1 MIEFIRQ
8 VEENYDVAQIK
19 VGQMPVW
26 PFLRWSYCSAWNSQD
41 AGERHKDSVR
51 KAGKFSR
58 LKDAFY
64 GGVPRLRKYDYIL
77 FTDTLELRKVKGQ
90 YFDKI
95 AECLLEYLGKDRFL
109 VLERPVDGFQI
120 PRDMLSM
127 KDVLSLELFNIISA
141 LLRRLRLIDKRISIT
156 NEHVLESIERDF
168 GLSVNHRGVITGFI
182 SQLFLLKLLFRII
195 RPHMVFVNCYYC
207 SPHQAAIRAA
217 KELGIVTVE
226 LQHGI
231 ITNAHPAYNVFAS
244 LDRSLFPDYL
254 FSFGEYVRNSQT
266 YIEPERVLPVGSY
279 YIDYLN
285 KHYQVPDSLIQQFQ
299 HFRTKYKKIVAVS
312 SQDTVQEELLAFL
325 REAAVLDRSTLFLF
339 IPRRPKRITIT
350 ESLPDNIKVGRGID
364 LDLDVYEAIITAD
377 FHVTVYSTCAIEA
390 PALGTPNILINIDGK
405 AREYYADL
413 LSDTEITRFVDTPQ
427 QLVSTI
433 AQWNPPDQEEIRARQ
448 ELFDM
453 RDHKEL
459 MAKAIAKV
467 LASATKSKIGQ
478 SGCNEG
484 YSE

>member
-8 VEENYDVAQIK
+8 AEENYDVAQIK
-19 VGQMPVW
+19 VGQMPIW
-26 PFLRWSYCSAWNSQD
+26 PSLRWSYCSAWNSQG
-41 AGERHKDSVR
+41 AGGRHEDSGR

-58 LKDAFY
+58 LKNAFY
-64 GGVPRLRKYDYIL
+64 GGVPRLRKYDYVL
-77 FTDTLELRKVKGQ
+77 FTDTLELRKVKGR
-90 YFDKI
+90 YIDKV
-95 AECLLEYLGKDRFL
+95 AEGLLGYLGKDRFL

-120 PRDMLSM
+120 PRNRLSM
-127 KDVLSLELFNIISA
+127 KNVVSLGLFNIISA
-141 LLRRLRLIDKRISIT
+141 LLQRSRFIDKRISIT

-168 GLSVNHRGVITGFI
+168 DLSVNYRGVITGFI
-182 SQLFLLKLLFRII
+182 SQLFLFKLLFRII
-195 RPHMVFVNCYYC
+195 RPRMVFVNCYYC

-231 ITNAHPAYNVFAS
+231 ITNAHPAYNAFAN
-244 LDRSLFPDYL
+244 LDRNFLPDYL

-285 KHYQVPDSLIQQFQ
+285 KHYQVPESHMQQFQ
-299 HFRTKYKKIVAVS
+299 HFRTKYKKIAAVS
-312 SQDTVQEELLAFL
+312 SQDTVQGKLLAFL
-325 REAAVLDRSTLFLF
+325 KEAAVMDRSILFLF
-339 IPRRPKRITIT
+339 IPRRPGRFSIPK
-350 ESLPDNIKVGRGID
+350 SLPDNIKVGMGID
-364 LDLDVYEAIITAD
+364 LGLDVYEAIIAAD
-377 FHVTVYSTCAIEA
+377 FHTTVYSTCAIEA

-433 AQWNPPDQEEIRARQ
+433 AQWKPPDQEEIRARQ
-448 ELFDM
+448 KLFDM
-453 RDHKEL
+453 RDYEDL
-459 MAKAIAKV
+459 IAKAITKV

-478 SGCNEG
+478 SGCNES